1 MSTLSS
7 FYSPWR
13 SVNLPLLSWTFGLC
27 IAYSKYGWR
36 VNCGGNAVLT
46 NHLSGRDQFCVLVRE
61 VIKRLW
67 EKTKT
72 NHNHKS
78 TLDSIIWWSVNN
90 IIAFTVP
97 ALRTDNCLT
106 RESIG
111 RLTALTSVRKK
122 PHFHTRHI
130 KEQNK
135 HDTIESDLLN
145 LSHPHRWPLLWLM
158 RSVDHECL
166 RFCSAWLMVTFG
178 CLGALS
184 KSVPHTQWPAAGAL
198 TMAWDHSGHT
208 HFQLWLTILASSP
221 APMKLEIIRA
231 VSGDKS
237 LSVCSCHFPRNR
249 TDRRREETLFD
260 GTWRLTSSPS
270 SFKSLTPQR
279 WTQSVAWGWLF

>member
-1 MSTLSS
+1 M
-7 FYSPWR
+7 
-13 SVNLPLLSWTFGLC
+13 
-27 IAYSKYGWR
+27 
-36 VNCGGNAVLT
+36 
-46 NHLSGRDQFCVLVRE
+46 
-61 VIKRLW
+61 
-67 EKTKT
+67 
-72 NHNHKS
+72 
-78 TLDSIIWWSVNN
+78 
-90 IIAFTVP
+90 IAFKVP

-145 LSHPHRWPLLWLM
+145 LSHPHQWPLLWLM

-178 CLGALS
+178 CQGAPS

-198 TMAWDHSGHT
+198 TMAGTHSGHT

-237 LSVCSCHFPRNR
+237 LSVCSCHFPRKR
-249 TDRRREETLFD
+249 TDWRREETLFWWD
-260 GTWRLTSSPS
+260 LKADLITLFLQNSDPTEMDSKCGLRLTLL
-270 SFKSLTPQR
+270 KCYIDL
-279 WTQSVAWGWLF
+279 